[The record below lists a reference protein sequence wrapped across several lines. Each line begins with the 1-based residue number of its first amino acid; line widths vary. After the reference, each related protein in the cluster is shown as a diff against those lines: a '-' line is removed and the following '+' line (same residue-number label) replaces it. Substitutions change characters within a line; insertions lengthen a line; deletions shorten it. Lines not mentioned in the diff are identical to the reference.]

1 MGDVSI
7 IARRLKDG
15 HVQYGWSGNGGTFRT
30 VGARLLAW
38 YQDPKDVEYLFDL
51 GQTALIG
58 KKGSEYGGYPYLQTH
73 MPTGESF
80 WIGDTER
87 RIFSKIAFVDFG
99 YFYDTDCRW
108 YYIIPGPFRVKIPL
122 ELVAKNL
129 NENRREDDYLQNVR
143 KKIIEY
149 IFGEYKLNN
158 PGFADYL
165 EERGYDAESI
175 LTELKAAAFGLY
187 TMFEEYNP
195 IFRYF
200 DDWIVIKSDIE
211 CKKMNEIIVKKAE
224 SVHTETCFW

>member
-87 RIFSKIAFVDFG
+87 RIFSKIAFVDIG

-108 YYIIPGPFRVKIPL
+108 YYVIPGPFRVKIPL
-122 ELVAKNL
+122 ELVANNL
-129 NENRREDDYLQNVR
+129 DENRREDDYLQNVR

-149 IFGEYKLNN
+149 IYKDFKRVFGDELDYKDSFNYNLMMIYQRL
-158 PGFADYL
+158 YL
-165 EERGYDAESI
+165 D
-175 LTELKAAAFGLY
+175 
-187 TMFEEYNP
+187 
-195 IFRYF
+195 
-200 DDWIVIKSDIE
+200 V
-211 CKKMNEIIVKKAE
+211 MNY
-224 SVHTETCFW
+224 